1 MSERAPDHSTRLQE
15 RLQDERA
22 RLRRL
27 PRVRKAGAFAPV
39 DSGKYQIQRLAGGS
53 PDDLLRTFGSFI
65 EYFPPGGHSQKH
77 GHQNEAM
84 FYILEGRGYDVHD
97 GKRYDWE
104 AGDVVIVPPGCVHQ
118 HFNADPE
125 RPARALVINPKP
137 TYLFMNLI
145 HQALVERAPG
155 GGGWVDEPDLTGA
168 ISHLAGSMGRE

>member
-1 MSERAPDHSTRLQE
+1 MAQQQDQSTKLQARLREERE
-15 RLQDERA
+15 

-27 PRVRKAGAFAPV
+27 PRVRKAQDFAVV
-39 DSGKYQIQRLAGGS
+39 DAEKYQIQRLAGGA
-53 PDDLLRTFGSFI
+53 PDDLLKTFGSFI
-65 EYFPPGGHSQKH
+65 EHFPPGGHSQKH

-97 GKRYDWE
+97 GKRYDWQ

-118 HFNADPE
+118 HFNLDPE
-125 RPARALVINPKP
+125 RPARALVINPKV

-155 GGGWVDEPDLTGA
+155 SGGWIEEPALAGA
-168 ISHLAGSMGRE
+168 TAHLAPTIAGD